1 MLHLTQAFVLIN
13 VEKGRVKEVLE
24 RLKEVEEVLEVDAV
38 TGAYDIIALVRAP
51 DEEALTRDVLLGKIH
66 NIPGIT
72 ETSTAI
78 ILEV

>member
-1 MLHLTQAFVLIN
+1 MTEAFVLIN

-24 RLKEVEEVLEVDAV
+24 RLKGMEEVLEVDAV
-38 TGAYDIIALVRAP
+38 TGVYDIIALVRAENE
-51 DEEALTRDVLLGKIH
+51 DVLTREVLLGKIH

-78 ILEV
+78 ILEL